1 MWLNSL
7 KIAIIEKNPEALE
20 GLLNEMPSF
29 TNLEDMKSAQAL
41 LKEAN
46 KFMLELKSATSTS
59 MSQMKKN
66 IDFLNATSMPPS
78 NMLDIKS

>member
-7 KIAIIEKNPEALE
+7 KIAIIEKNSEALE
-20 GLLNEMPSF
+20 RLLDEMPSF

-46 KFMLELKSATSTS
+46 KFMLELKSATSAS
-59 MSQMKKN
+59 MIQMKKN
-66 IDFLNATSMPPS
+66 IDFLGATTTPPS
-78 NMLDIKS
+78 NKLDIKS